1 MPMTVKVGLAKK
13 VGQPDY
19 GSLGASCEVALE
31 LDAGLLFSDLDG
43 FHRKVQAAYT
53 ACRQAV
59 QDELSRQPG
68 SASPALNS
76 NGADR
81 AQSNANGHERGAD
94 EVSPRG
100 NPSRDSDRGANG
112 SQNGR
117 STHGSRRA
125 ATSAQVRALHAIAT
139 RQNFNL
145 TELLREKFHIYK
157 AEELSLREASSL
169 IDELKNSH
177 GSRA

>member
-59 QDELSRQPG
+59 QDELAGQPG
-68 SASPALNS
+68 SASPAS
-76 NGADR
+76 NTADR
-81 AQSNANGHERGAD
+81 AQGNANGHERGAND
-94 EVSPRG
+94 GSPRG
-100 NPSRDSDRGANG
+100 NPNRDSDRGANG

-117 STHGSRRA
+117 SSNGNRRA
-125 ATSAQVRALHAIAT
+125 ATTSQVRALHAIAT
-139 RQNFNL
+139 RQNLNL
-145 TELLREKFHIYK
+145 TDVIREKYHIYK
-157 AEELSLREASSL
+157 AEELSLREASQL
-169 IDELKNSH
+169 IDELNASH

>member
-59 QDELSRQPG
+59 QDELAGQPG
-68 SASPALNS
+68 SASPASNS
-76 NGADR
+76 NTADR
-81 AQSNANGHERGAD
+81 AQGNANGHERGAND
-94 EVSPRG
+94 GSPRG
-100 NPSRDSDRGANG
+100 NPNRDSDRGANG

-117 STHGSRRA
+117 SSNGNRRA
-125 ATSAQVRALHAIAT
+125 ATSSQVRALHAIAT

-157 AEELSLREASSL
+157 AEELSLREASGL
-169 IDELKNSH
+169 IDELNASH